1 MQRAVEIPPSPN
13 PLPLKGGKGYVFYR
27 VIASEAKQPRG
38 LTRTSSDI
46 PLGCFGAMRLA
57 MTRGSIFTVPPI
69 APWRRKS

>member
-1 MQRAVEIPPSPN
+1 MQRTVDTP
-13 PLPLKGGKGYVFYR
+13 PLPTLSPSRGERALFFHR

-69 APWRRKS
+69 AP